1 MTQKELDNY
10 YINVAELCSQNSKA
24 IRLKVG
30 AVLVKDQQIISDGFN
45 GTPSGFENECET
57 CKHIETCKNDCS
69 CCNNK
74 ELITKPYVIHAES
87 NCLMKSLKN
96 GNSTDGAT
104 IYVTHAPC
112 VECSKQ
118 IIQSGVKRV
127 VYKNL
132 YKTLDSVNLIIRAN
146 INVER
151 IK

>member
-1 MTQKELDNY
+1 M
-10 YINVAELCSQNSKA
+10 
-24 IRLKVG
+24 
-30 AVLVKDQQIISDGFN
+30 
-45 GTPSGFENECET
+45 
-57 CKHIETCKNDCS
+57 
-69 CCNNK
+69 
-74 ELITKPYVIHAES
+74 IHAES

-132 YKTLDSVNLIIRAN
+132 YKTLDGVNLLIRAN

-151 IK
+151 IQ